1 MIEIKKHDESGCHK
15 MAFFFLFGN
24 CLNFGVNSL
33 NLMIQARKPG
43 RPREWVL
50 NEEIIEIHRLAT
62 ELKTRNPQI
71 HWSKIGGMLKKQLEQ
86 NERKDLL
93 SKIDKIIGLMKQ
105 VIPMPP
111 RCICGHRVYSYTY
124 KKVENER
131 EHYWEV
137 FARCVNP
144 DCRYMRRYLPD
155 TTYKWSRPKS
165 FIKELAKTPT
175 FYEMDRQL
183 VEEPRR

>member
-1 MIEIKKHDESGCHK
+1 MTLAG
-15 MAFFFLFGN
+15 
-24 CLNFGVNSL
+24 
-33 NLMIQARKPG
+33 KPG

-50 NEEIIEIHRLAT
+50 NEEIIEAHSLAAK
-62 ELKTRNPQI
+62 LKTENSQA
-71 HWSKIGGMLKKQLEQ
+71 HWSQIEGLLKKQLEYDR
-86 NERKDLL
+86 RKDLL
-93 SKIDKIIGLMKQ
+93 SKLDKIIGLMKQ
-105 VIPMPP
+105 VIPTPP

-124 KKVENER
+124 NKVENER

-165 FIKELAKTPT
+165 IIKELAKIPT
-175 FYEMDRQL
+175 FYEMDGQQ
-183 VEEPRR
+183 VETSRT

>member
-1 MIEIKKHDESGCHK
+1 MT
-15 MAFFFLFGN
+15 AFILFGN
-24 CLNFGVNSL
+24 YLNFGVNNL
-33 NLMIQARKPG
+33 NLMTQARKPG

-50 NEEIIEIHRLAT
+50 NEEIIEVHRLAT
-62 ELKTRNPQI
+62 ELKTKNPQI
-71 HWSKIGGMLKKQLEQ
+71 TSSKIGGMLKKQLEQ

-105 VIPMPP
+105 VIPTPP
-111 RCICGHRVYSYTY
+111 RCICGHRAYSYTY

-155 TTYKWSRPKS
+155 TSYKWSRPKS
-165 FIKELAKTPT
+165 IIKELAKTPT
-175 FYEMDRQL
+175 FYEMDGQL

>member
-1 MIEIKKHDESGCHK
+1 MS
-15 MAFFFLFGN
+15 
-24 CLNFGVNSL
+24 
-33 NLMIQARKPG
+33 QARKPG

-50 NEEIIEIHRLAT
+50 NEEIVEVHRFVAQ
-62 ELKTRNPQI
+62 LKTENPQA
-71 HWSKIGGMLKKQLEQ
+71 HWSYIEGLLKKQLELDD
-86 NERKDLL
+86 RKDLL
-93 SKIDKIIGLMKQ
+93 SKIDRIIGLVNQ
-105 VIPMPP
+105 VIPTPP

-124 KKVENER
+124 NRVENEM

-165 FIKELAKTPT
+165 IIKELAKIPT
-175 FYEMDRQL
+175 FYEMDGQL
-183 VEEPRR
+183 VEDPKG

>member
-1 MIEIKKHDESGCHK
+1 MT
-15 MAFFFLFGN
+15 
-24 CLNFGVNSL
+24 
-33 NLMIQARKPG
+33 QARTVG

-50 NEEIIEIHRLAT
+50 DEEIVEVHRLAAQ
-62 ELKTRNPQI
+62 LKTENPQM
-71 HWSKIGGMLKKQLEQ
+71 HWSYIEAMLKRQLEQ
-86 NERKDLL
+86 NEKKDLL

-105 VIPMPP
+105 VIPTPG

-124 KKVENER
+124 NRVESER

-155 TTYKWSRPKS
+155 TTYKWSRPAS
-165 FIKELAKTPT
+165 IIKELAKIPT
-175 FYEMDRQL
+175 FYEMDGQL

>member
-1 MIEIKKHDESGCHK
+1 MTLVG
-15 MAFFFLFGN
+15 
-24 CLNFGVNSL
+24 
-33 NLMIQARKPG
+33 KPG

-50 NEEIIEIHRLAT
+50 NEEIIEAHSLVA
-62 ELKTRNPQI
+62 ELKTENSQA
-71 HWSKIGGMLKKQLEQ
+71 HWSQIEGLLKRQLEHDK
-86 NERKDLL
+86 RRDLL
-93 SKIDKIIGLMKQ
+93 SKLDKIIGLMKQ
-105 VIPMPP
+105 VIPTPP

-124 KKVENER
+124 NKVENER

-165 FIKELAKTPT
+165 IIKELAKIPT
-175 FYEMDRQL
+175 FYEMDGQQ
-183 VEEPRR
+183 VETSRT